1 MMRLEFGFGVSDQ
14 STGSGAD
21 TEARLRRANRAL
33 RLLTECNSAVIHAT
47 DKSALL
53 KEVCRIAVESAGYYV
68 AWIGR
73 AEHDAARTVSVMT
86 YAGPGEFLFKT
97 KVTWGDDARGQGV
110 IGTAIRT
117 RRAFIIRDLENDPRF
132 EVWREVARE
141 NRLGSAIG
149 VPLVIE
155 NEVYGALAIYASYQE
170 AFEAPEA
177 ELLEDMGANIAHG
190 LAALRAQ
197 RERDTSAR
205 VAAEALDHLHRAQKV
220 AQIGTW
226 EMDLTTGQ
234 TRASQE
240 SFQIYGIATTADLTI
255 SSDTL
260 KSLSLP
266 DYRPMLDRSMAEFTA
281 VRAPY
286 DVEYAIRRPSDGEV
300 RFVHNRAELSRDASG
315 RPVLALGTIQDITA
329 RRQLEQQFLQAQKME
344 SVGRLA
350 GGVAHD
356 FNNLLTVI
364 HSYTNILMRSVGTEH
379 PFHADL
385 QEIQRAAHRAGDL
398 TRQLLAFSRKQLM
411 QPRVLDLNQVVGSA
425 ERMLRRLIGEDI
437 ELVNIAGPSLGKVF
451 ADPGQIEQ
459 VIMNLA
465 VNARDAMAR
474 GGRLTIETAN
484 VQLTAEYASSHRDV
498 QPGPYVMLAVT
509 DSGEG
514 MDTET
519 QSRIF
524 EPFFTT
530 KKERGTGLGLST
542 VYGIVHQSGGHIWV
556 YSERGYG
563 STFKVYLPFASGEE
577 KVSTPGPVESFGGKA
592 IESILVVEDD
602 DQVRIVICK
611 TLQRAGYTVLTA
623 ADPPSAMS
631 IAKAHEPPVHLL
643 LTDVV
648 LPGMTGPV
656 MARELTAMF
665 PSTKVIFMSGY
676 TDNAIVHQ
684 GLLEPSVAFLQKPFT
699 PQVLTAK
706 VRQVLD
712 GK

>member
-1 MMRLEFGFGVSDQ
+1 
-14 STGSGAD
+14 
-21 TEARLRRANRAL
+21 LRRANRAL
-33 RLLTECNSAVIHAT
+33 RLLTECNSAIIHAT
-47 DKSALL
+47 DESALL
-53 KEVCRIAVESAGYYV
+53 KEVCRIAVESAGYQV

-73 AEHDAARTVSVMT
+73 AEHDGERTISVAT
-86 YAGPGEFLFKT
+86 FAGPGEFLFKL

-110 IGTAIRT
+110 LGTALRT
-117 RRAFIIRDLENDPRF
+117 RRAAVIRDLENDPRF
-132 EVWREVARE
+132 EVWRVAVRE
-141 NRLGSAIG
+141 NKLGSVIG
-149 VPLVIE
+149 VPLIVE
-155 NEVYGALAIYASYQE
+155 NQAWGALAIYASAPA
-170 AFEAPEA
+170 AFEAPEV

-190 LAALRAQ
+190 VAALRAQ
-197 RERDTSAR
+197 RERDAAAR
-205 VAAEALDHLHRAQKV
+205 VAAEALEHIRRAQKV

-226 EMDLTTGQ
+226 EMDLATEKMRG
-234 TRASQE
+234 SEE
-240 SFQIYGIATTADLTI
+240 SFRIYGIPVTPELGIDAAFLK
-255 SSDTL
+255 TL
-260 KSLSLP
+260 AMP
-266 DYRPMLDRSMAEFTA
+266 EYRPMLDRSLAEFIA
-281 VRAPY
+281 GRGRF
-286 DVEYAIRRPSDGEV
+286 DVEYAIRRPSDGET
-300 RFVHNRAELSRDASG
+300 RFVHNRAELSRDPSG
-315 RPVLALGTIQDITA
+315 KPVFALGTIQDITA
-329 RRQLEQQFLQAQKME
+329 RRQLEQQLLQAQKME

-364 HSYTNILMRSVGTEH
+364 HSYTNILMKSVGSEH
-379 PFHADL
+379 PFYGDL

-411 QPRVLDLNQVVGSA
+411 QPRVVDLNELCGSA

-437 ELVNIAGPSLGKVF
+437 ELVNIPGPSLGKVF

-484 VQLTAEYASSHRDV
+484 VQLTEDYAGQHRDV
-498 QPGPYVMLAVT
+498 RPGPYVMLAVT

-514 MDTET
+514 MDAET
-519 QSRIF
+519 QSHIF

-542 VYGIVHQSGGHIWV
+542 VYGIVQQSGGHIWV
-556 YSERGYG
+556 YSERGHG
-563 STFKVYLPFASGEE
+563 STFKVYLPFTTGEG
-577 KVSTPGPVESFGGKA
+577 KAATPGPVESFAGKA

-602 DQVRIVICK
+602 EQVRTVICR

-623 ADPPSAMS
+623 ADPPSAIA
-631 IAKAHEPPVHLL
+631 IAKQHEPPVHLL

-648 LPGMTGPV
+648 MPGMTGPV
-656 MARELTAMF
+656 MARELTAIF
-665 PSTKVIFMSGY
+665 PSTKVIYMSGY
-676 TDNAIVHQ
+676 TDNSIIQQ
-684 GLLEPSVAFLQKPFT
+684 GLLDPSVAFLQKPFT
-699 PQVLTAK
+699 PQALAAK